1 MKLGV
6 DIGGT
11 HIGIG
16 VVNGERVIE
25 KIEESTSK
33 TNVVEFIIKNAK
45 AYMDKYNIELLGIGY
60 CGTVKNGIIEKSPN
74 LNIEECNIKGILEK
88 ELNLPIIIRND
99 AKCAGLAEK
108 YYGAMK
114 EYSDC
119 VLLTIGTGIGGA
131 YFYNGSLL
139 EPRKYSGF
147 EFGHMVIEKEGRK
160 CNCGNLGCFEQYASI
175 TALKREVK
183 NKLNI
188 TEELEGIEL
197 KKIIEENIQALEP
210 VLEKYSENLAI
221 GISNIIRI
229 LEPEIIVL
237 GGSFAYYKDILLDR
251 VIKYI
256 KAFNKEKPII
266 EIAKL
271 KNDAGMIG
279 ACV

>member
-183 NKLNI
+183 NELNI

>member
-1 MKLGV
+1 MRLGV

-16 VVNGERVIE
+16 VVDGECIIE
-25 KIEESTSK
+25 KIEENTSK
-33 TNVVEFIIKNAK
+33 TNVLEFIIKNAK
-45 AYMDKYNIELLGIGY
+45 VYMNKYNIELLGIGY
-60 CGTVKNGIIEKSPN
+60 CGTVKDGVLERAVN
-74 LNIEECNIKGILEK
+74 LNLQCLNIQEVLEK

-99 AKCAGLAEK
+99 TKCAGLAEK

-131 YFYNGSLL
+131 YFHEGKLL

-147 EFGHMVIEKEGRK
+147 EFGHMVIEREGRK

-183 NKLNI
+183 NELNI
-188 TEELEGIEL
+188 TEELEGIKL
-197 KKIIEENIQALEP
+197 KKIIEENMEVLEP

-237 GGSFAYYKDILLDR
+237 GGSFAYYKDIFLDR
-251 VIKYI
+251 VINYI

-266 EIAKL
+266 KTAEL
-271 KNDAGMIG
+271 KNDAGIIG